1 MLAAIPWNWD
11 PILVNLGPL
20 QIRYYGVMFA
30 LTIYT
35 GFAVWR
41 RQALRN
47 GESHDFAEQFLWW
60 GVIAIVGG
68 SRLGHVFF
76 YEYKTY
82 LANPIEIIK
91 FWKGGLASH
100 GATVGL
106 ILALWLFARKHGKT
120 WFRLGDYLAPAIAIA
135 AGGVRIGNF
144 FNSEIVGRVT
154 DVPWGVQFYRYC
166 QIEHIDKANCLP
178 RHPSQLYE
186 FAMGVV
192 TFALLMFL
200 QSRDIRRAGSGF
212 YAGVFFI
219 AYFGQRFLYENFK
232 EFQDEQLRTEGFLGV
247 LERAGDF
254 HLTTGQW
261 LSLPLVLAGIVLLVR
276 ALRQPK
282 DAIPEPVPTPDVPQ
296 EPELVASGRAK
307 PENKA
312 KVRK

>member
-1 MLAAIPWNWD
+1 MLGYITWDWD
-11 PILVNLGPL
+11 PILFQLGAL

-41 RQALRN
+41 RQCLRN
-47 GESHDFAEQFLWW
+47 GETPEFAEQFLWW

-106 ILALWLFARKHGKT
+106 ILALWLFARKHHKT
-120 WFRLGDYLAPAIAIA
+120 WYRVGDYLAPAIAIA
-135 AGGVRIGNF
+135 AGGVRLGNF

-154 DVPWGVQFYRYC
+154 DAPWGVQFLRYC
-166 QIEHIDKANCLP
+166 RIEHIAEAQCLP

-186 FAMGVV
+186 FGYGCV
-192 TFALLMFL
+192 TYVILTLLER
-200 QSRDIRRAGSGF
+200 QSIRRAGSGL

-219 AYFGQRFLYENFK
+219 GYFGQRLIFENFK
-232 EFQDEQLRTEGFLGV
+232 EFQDEQLRTEGFLGT
-247 LERAGDF
+247 LENALGF
-254 HLTTGQW
+254 HMTTGQW
-261 LSLPLVLAGIVLLVR
+261 LSLPLVLAGIVLVIR

-282 DAIPEPVPTPDVPQ
+282 DAIPEPVPTPD
-296 EPELVASGRAK
+296 PEKMPAAAAPAPAK
-307 PENKA
+307 KG
-312 KVRK
+312 KRG